1 MVSSVIMSFMLLMSY
16 GCNAAGEREA
26 DPSVSS
32 SSRYRCSYCGSR
44 IDKQTTILNRMSNA
58 SDELTK
64 TGVVVDLP
72 SQLER
77 QAVSLDALKTSVVSD
92 IPSQLEVQLSELKGI
107 KDSVSDVT
115 TTLSMNS
122 KEL

>member
-1 MVSSVIMSFMLLMSY
+1 
-16 GCNAAGEREA
+16 
-26 DPSVSS
+26 
-32 SSRYRCSYCGSR
+32 
-44 IDKQTTILNRMSNA
+44 MSNA

-92 IPSQLEVQLSELKGI
+92 IPSSLEVQLSELKGI

-122 KEL
+122 KELLMHDGRLTEQGHLLTELNRLIKGKLL